1 MPTEGPN
8 AVAKTLAYILQS
20 QEVVMAETLS
30 KQVLKTQTSLCH
42 IGIKQLFSIFFIKKI
57 FHSSSP
63 SVCHLQIIF
72 LTASAQKMTPS
83 PNITVLTKMRLH
95 TAMDSW
101 AWMWDGESETMF
113 SSETRRGRTTLY
125 LSSLFN
131 LTHTIKSM
139 NKWLNKPINLDFL
152 WQLK

>member
-95 TAMDSW
+95 TAMDS
-101 AWMWDGESETMF
+101 
-113 SSETRRGRTTLY
+113 
-125 LSSLFN
+125 
-131 LTHTIKSM
+131 
-139 NKWLNKPINLDFL
+139 
-152 WQLK
+152 